1 MSHRY
6 QVLRYLASPVERVN
20 VSFLVP
26 ANLTRPGGERVRF
39 LQLYRPQ
46 ATIDNRPLSCGVQ
59 TGYYLAEVGA
69 ACGMEM
75 GDGMV
80 GKVGEMDREPFALWS
95 FR

>member
-26 ANLTRPGGERVRF
+26 VNLTRSGGERVRF

-59 TGYYLAEVGA
+59 TGYYLAEVGEA
-69 ACGMEM
+69 VGWIWVM
-75 GDGMV
+75 G
-80 GKVGEMDREPFALWS
+80 R
-95 FR
+95 